1 MTEHQPLDRAPLRTL
16 LMGVARLSRRAWS
29 ADLEPY
35 GLSPHL
41 ARAMS
46 VIAHA
51 GGAGIR
57 AAELA
62 EALRVSPR
70 SATEVVDHLADR
82 GLVTRMPNPDD
93 RRSVVI
99 EVTDAGRG
107 LMAEVGAAR
116 REVAREFYGVL
127 DADERTEL
135 LRLLR
140 KVAP

>member
-1 MTEHQPLDRAPLRTL
+1 MASTFDEIDDTLSTVARAVRRASAQRLGPHGIAMHQLRALRTIE
-16 LMGVARLSRRAWS
+16 RLGGRPRI
-29 ADLEPY
+29 ADLAERM
-35 GLSPHL
+35 H
-41 ARAMS
+41 
-46 VIAHA
+46 IA
-51 GGAGIR
+51 
-57 AAELA
+57 
-62 EALRVSPR
+62 PR

>member
-1 MTEHQPLDRAPLRTL
+1 MACGAAVVGTATGGIPEVVVDGVTGRLVPIEQVQDGTGTPTDPDRF
-16 LMGVARLSRRAWS
+16 V
-29 ADLEPY
+29 ADLAERM
-35 GLSPHL
+35 H
-41 ARAMS
+41 
-46 VIAHA
+46 IA
-51 GGAGIR
+51 
-57 AAELA
+57 
-62 EALRVSPR
+62 PR
-70 SATEVVDHLADR
+70 SATEVVDHLADK